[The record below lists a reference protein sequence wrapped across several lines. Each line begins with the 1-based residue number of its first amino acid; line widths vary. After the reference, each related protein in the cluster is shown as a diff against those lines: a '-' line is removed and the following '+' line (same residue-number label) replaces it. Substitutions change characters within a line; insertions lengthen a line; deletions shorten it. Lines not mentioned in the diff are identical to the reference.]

1 MFFTLCYK
9 YVKQKLYKLK
19 NKIMEKRTIT
29 LDGVDYYL
37 IPKSNKTKLPEGV
50 EIKFEKT
57 EVKTYFDIRVKG
69 WSTKDGKPY
78 WCLFRRIENEDGSF
92 EWTDWSTGGVKPTR
106 EKELIIESWYQ
117 NHINS

>member
-1 MFFTLCYK
+1 
-9 YVKQKLYKLK
+9 
-19 NKIMEKRTIT
+19 MEKRTIT

-50 EIKFEKT
+50 EIKFDKT
-57 EVKTYFDIRVKG
+57 EVKTYFDIKVRG
-69 WSTKDGKPY
+69 WCSYRTSDGDNP
-78 WCLFRRIENEDGSF
+78 WVRFRRIESEDGSF
-92 EWTDWSTGGVKPTR
+92 EWTDWTTGGVTPTR